1 MADGY
6 GNIVNNAWRCWCAAW
21 VVSETDTTATIRV
34 EARQQ
39 TVNGWTLVGWASGS
53 VNCDGQ
59 SASGNS
65 ASQTIPTNGY
75 ATRYSRDFT
84 VAKQSSARN
93 VWCSAS
99 VSWNGTGAGASNAG
113 VNVAIGGIRYKAPN
127 APSGLS
133 VARVDDTAANL
144 TWKNNPDNNGLK
156 PYQQII
162 VDRRSL
168 TGGGSWGAWGMI
180 ASLGGT
186 ATNYRATGLKAN
198 SRYQF
203 RILARNQG
211 GDSAHVETAIISTT
225 PAAPRSVTAVKT
237 SGSTVT
243 VTADVSNSS
252 ASWVTFRRSTDG
264 GATWTVLTTT
274 AATGVVPSNGKA
286 VYKDTSAPAGTVQYR
301 CFTRRVIIGDTI
313 SNDLSLS
320 LASKDPTDS
329 NTVTTITPPLA
340 PTVTSPTVGSVIST
354 GEGAVT
360 VSWVPNHPDG
370 SAQTGAQ
377 IELTRW
383 YSGDGS
389 GAVPNTIPVTGSTT
403 SYPIEIASFTGAWR
417 IRVRTKGLH
426 ADWGAWSVP
435 VTCSVHN
442 PPSIVVTAPG
452 GDITASPFD
461 VAWSVSDRT
470 GVSEQTVTV
479 SGGNGGASLTVPPSQ
494 TGVTVGSADYLP
506 ADGEQVTITVSVRGG
521 SGLTGSA
528 SILRTVS
535 YTPPAAPSATVT
547 QDDMLRAVIAVR
559 YGSGSGPA
567 TVGVDVSRV
576 DEDGT
581 VTPIVTGLVDGQQG
595 IDPLPPLNTSI
606 AYRLTAWA
614 GSGASAST
622 DVPATV
628 ESSHNAL
635 SFGADA
641 GVVLPLGWSVSSQR
655 DVTHDTVAYDFA
667 DDSPYETVYDSGL
680 VHAVTRLSD
689 TRIWARADYLRIL
702 NLAEQYSAA
711 WYRDVSGL
719 RERVMVDQSMSD
731 SWERARTITWSAT
744 MTRIPW
750 KEPA

>member
-53 VNCDGQ
+53 VYCDGQ

-133 VARVDDTAANL
+133 IARVDDTAANL

-225 PAAPRSVTAVKT
+225 PAAPRSVTAGKT
-237 SGSTVT
+237 SASAVT

-252 ASWVTFRRSTDG
+252 PSWVTFRRSTDG
-264 GATWTVLTTT
+264 GTTWESLATT
-274 AATGVVPSNGKA
+274 ASTGIVPSNGKA
-286 VYKDTSAPAGTVQYR
+286 VYTDRNAPAGTVQYR
-301 CFTRRVIIGDTI
+301 CFTRRVIIGDTK
-313 SNDLSLS
+313 SDDLSLS
-320 LASKDPTDS
+320 LSSADPTDS

-370 SAQTGAQ
+370 SAQTAAQVLSTYPDGGTYTHDIGADDHCDM
-377 IELTRW
+377 W
-383 YSGDGS
+383 CSMDGQW
-389 GAVPNTIPVTGSTT
+389 AV
-403 SYPIEIASFTGAWR
+403 
-417 IRVRTKGLH
+417 RVRTKGLH
-426 ADWGAWSVP
+426 ADWGPWSDP
-435 VTCSVHN
+435 RTFTIAQA
-442 PPSIVVTAPG
+442 PMVVITAPG

-479 SGGNGGASLTVPPSQ
+479 SGGNGQTSLTVPPSQ
-494 TGVTVGSADYLP
+494 TSVTVGSADYLP

-547 QDDMLRAVIAVR
+547 QDDMLHAIIAVR

-581 VTPIVTGLVDGQQG
+581 VTPIVTGLVDGQQA
-595 IDPLPPLNTSI
+595 IDPLPPLNTPI

-689 TRIWARADYLRIL
+689 TRIWSRADYLRIL
-702 NLAEQYSAA
+702 NLAEQYPAA

-719 RERVMVDQSMSD
+719 REHVMVDQSMSD